1 MKSEEMALKSEI
13 RQMLNEAGF
22 NREYINDIVN
32 NPSKHIKIIKVN
44 GEDTI
49 CYSQQFVK
57 LLELL
62 ECIISER

>member
-1 MKSEEMALKSEI
+1 MALRSEI

-22 NREYINDIVN
+22 NRNTIKSIVN

-62 ECIISER
+62 ECIISEGSKKV